1 MKDWKDWDRLITVD
15 QMEEATASLLETGA
29 KVGADSWQQ
38 RVKNQTPHCGFGEAG
53 TCCRICSMGPCRI
66 TKKAPRG
73 ICGCD
78 VHGIV
83 ARNYLRF
90 TAGGS
95 ATHSDHGRSIAHTL
109 YLAKPDG
116 AYQVKDPEKLKRIA
130 KEWDIETEN
139 KDIYDL
145 AHEVALT
152 GLMEYGKPFGTQ
164 RFTKRAPE
172 HTQELWDKAGITP
185 RAIDREVSQSMHM
198 THMGCS
204 SLPEAL
210 IRQSLRAG
218 LSDGWGGS
226 MMGTELSD
234 VLFGTPKPVD
244 TEANIGVMEK
254 DMVNIVVHGHD
265 PSLSEMVVFY
275 AQDPEMIALAK
286 SYGAKGINVCGVC
299 CTANEVAMR
308 HGIPMAGNFLQ
319 QENVVLTGA
328 CEAIVVDVQCIFPAL
343 GPLSKCFHTKF
354 VTTSPIARMPD
365 SEYIEFHE
373 ETAAEN
379 AKAIVKMAVENFQN
393 RNQDLVNIP
402 QLKTKAR
409 VGYSLE
415 AIKKCLDGVTNSHVD
430 ELGTLKPLADVV
442 KAGVLRGAVAMVGCN
457 NPKVRPD
464 PAHIEL
470 RKKLLKNDIIV
481 VVSGCS
487 AQAAAKAGLMDP
499 EAKDYC
505 GEGLKRVCELVGIPP
520 VLHMG
525 SCVDISRMMV
535 LASDL
540 AKDWGC
546 NISQIPL
553 CGCAPE
559 WMSEKAV
566 SIGNYVVSTGI
577 DTFLGVDPYS
587 KGSSEVT
594 ELLQGETGIKT
605 WVEAN
610 YTVELDIE
618 KMGDMMIE
626 RIEAKRAALGI

>member
-1 MKDWKDWDRLITVD
+1 MKDWASLTTIEE
-15 QMEEATASLLETGA
+15 MEAATNSLLENA
-29 KVGADSWQQ
+29 QKVGADTWQQ
-38 RVKNQTPHCGFGEAG
+38 RVKNQTPHCGFGESG

-109 YLAKPDG
+109 YLAKEG
-116 AYQVKDPEKLKRIA
+116 GSYQVKDPEKLKRIA
-130 KEWDIETEN
+130 KEWDIETEG

-185 RAIDREVSQSMHM
+185 RAIDREVSQSLHM

-365 SEYIEFHE
+365 SEFIRFNA
-373 ETAAEN
+373 ETAGEN
-379 AKAIVKMAVENFQN
+379 AKAIVKMAVENFKN
-393 RNQDLVNIP
+393 RKPELVNIP
-402 QLKTKAR
+402 NQKQNAR
-409 VGYSLE
+409 VGYSVE
-415 AIKKCLDGVTNSHVD
+415 AIVKVLDGVANSQVD
-430 ELGTLKPLADVV
+430 EFGTTKPLLECVTS
-442 KAGVLRGAVAMVGCN
+442 GVLRGAVAMVGCN

-464 PAHIEL
+464 SAHIGL
-470 RKKLLKNDIIV
+470 MKKLLENDIILI
-481 VVSGCS
+481 VSGCS

-499 EAKDYC
+499 VKAKEYC
-505 GEGLKRVCELVGIPP
+505 GDGLKRVCELAGIPP

-525 SCVDISRMMV
+525 SCVDISRMLI
-535 LASDL
+535 LAAELS
-540 AKDWGC
+540 KDSGIP
-546 NISQIPL
+546 ISQLPVV
-553 CGCAPE
+553 GCAPE

-566 SIGNYVVSTGI
+566 SIGNYVVATGI
-577 DTFLGVDPYS
+577 ETFLGVDPYT
-587 KGSSEVT
+587 KGSEEVAN
-594 ELLQGETGIKT
+594 LLQGEHGIKD
-605 WVEAN
+605 WVEARFVVD
-610 YTVELDIE
+610 TDIDSLCD
-618 KMGDMMIE
+618 KMIAC
-626 RIEAKRAALGI
+626 IEAKRDALGI